1 MSGDPRPSAY
11 YPVFLS
17 LAERLVVVVGGGP
30 VAERKVAGLLPC
42 GARVRVVAPE
52 VTSRLARLADR
63 GEIEHLARAFQPGD
77 LEGAFLALGEP
88 GDGSRD
94 AAFFDEAEERGIFAN
109 VEDDLD
115 HCSFIAPA
123 IVRRGD
129 LVIAISTSGRAPA
142 LAVRLRERLEGEL
155 GPEYG
160 ALLELA
166 GRLRAPLARA
176 VPEFEERRRRWYELV
191 DSDVLDLFRND
202 RAAEARERAEQ
213 IMGVAAE
220 EPGR

>member
-1 MSGDPRPSAY
+1 MSGDPRPPAY
-11 YPVFLS
+11 YPVYLS
-17 LAERLVVVVGGGP
+17 LAERLVVVVGGGS

-88 GDGSRD
+88 GDGSST
-94 AAFFDEAEERGIFAN
+94 ATFFDEAEERGVFAN

-115 HCSFIAPA
+115 HCSFIAPS

-129 LVIAISTSGRAPA
+129 LVVAISTSGRAPA
-142 LAVRLRERLEGEL
+142 LAVRLRERLEREL

-176 VPEFEERRRRWYELV
+176 VPDFEERRRRWYELV
-191 DSDVLDLFRND
+191 DSDVLELFRDD
-202 RAAEARERAEQ
+202 RAAEARERAER

-220 EPGR
+220 EPER